1 MSSSSSPAPTR
12 PPRRIRRVLVVD
24 DSELMRALLVDIIE
38 DLDGYQV
45 VAEASTGFQAI
56 RLLHEFNPDII
67 TLDIEMPDLGGLETL
82 AYIMSEAPRPVVI
95 VSSHTKAIADLQAV
109 DYGAVEVVSK
119 PQGTPDEQR
128 QLMRQRLVPALRA
141 ASLARVGNLA
151 VRFSLTGAR
160 AAVRRAQPQQEAPV
174 PCAVAIAAST
184 GGPRALAELI
194 PKLPADLPAAVLV
207 VQHMPPLFTHSL
219 ALRLDELSE
228 LPVSEAVEGERIYPS
243 HVYIAPG
250 GRHMLIERTPDGPVI
265 RLRDSDPVWGV
276 RPAADILFNSV
287 AQCFG
292 PASVGVVLTGM
303 GRDGAQ
309 GLRAVREVGGWTVVQ
324 DEETCVIA
332 SMPKAAQPYARQI
345 LPLPLIADA
354 LATHAAGQGS
364 VRTT

>member
-1 MSSSSSPAPTR
+1 MSSSR
-12 PPRRIRRVLVVD
+12 PRRARRVLVVD
-24 DSELMRALLVDIIE
+24 DSELMRKLLVGII
-38 DLDGYQV
+38 DALDDFEV

-56 RLLHEFNPDII
+56 RLLHEANPDII

-119 PQGTPDEQR
+119 PQGTPEEQR
-128 QLMRQRLVPALRA
+128 LAMKQRLVPALRA
-141 ASLARVGNLA
+141 AALARVGNLA
-151 VRFSLTGAR
+151 VRFSLTAAR
-160 AAVRRAQPQQEAPV
+160 AAVRRAQPQREEPV

-194 PKLPADLPAAVLV
+194 PKLPADLAAAVLV

-219 ALRLDELSE
+219 AQRLDELSE
-228 LPVSEAVEGERIYPS
+228 LPVSEAVEGERVYS
-243 HVYIAPG
+243 GHVYIAPG
-250 GRHMLIERTPDGPVI
+250 GRHMRLERSPEGQI
-265 RLRDSDPVWGV
+265 IHLSDSDPVWGV

-303 GRDGAQ
+303 GRDGAE
-309 GLRAVREVGGWTVVQ
+309 GLRAIREVGGWTVVQ

-332 SMPKAAQPYARQI
+332 SMPKAAQPYARQV
-345 LPLPLIADA
+345 LPLPLIAGE
-354 LATHAAGQGS
+354 LARHAAGQGS
-364 VRTT
+364 VRAT